1 MVKVST
7 SRFGQIEVGE
17 DRVIRFP
24 VGLLGF
30 PQLNRYVLIDYKDT
44 PLKWLQS
51 VDDPEVAFIVTDPK
65 TVAGE
70 GTITLGDDV
79 VRFLQIEREDDLAVL
94 LMLRVD
100 GENVVANLNG
110 PLAINSSRML
120 GVQAVLDRA

>member
-65 TVAGE
+65 TIAGD

-79 VRFLQIEREDDLAVL
+79 VRFLQIDREDDLAVL

-100 GENVVANLNG
+100 GDKVIANFNG

-120 GVQAVLDRA
+120 GVQAVIDRA